1 MTIDVGPVHDDLTAL
16 VARLRRSGDV
26 ADEAMAAF
34 LAAFLGNLAAR
45 GSTGA
50 ADVMIRLP
58 LLVHAAETGDPAGGR
73 PAAVVHL
80 LWWAAA
86 RYLDDLADGG
96 PYDPARCNADIL
108 AALGVGSH
116 LPVRLVREAGV
127 PDTTKVAALSEV
139 SRGWL
144 DGISGQLLDY
154 TARPAEATVG
164 TVLASYEGKTGAP
177 YAMATALAA
186 CLAGADPARVERWR
200 DVGRRFGVLRQLTND
215 QRDLVTGRDEDLRNG
230 AATFLVMLLLDGVP
244 AGQRSALLALHA
256 SAATSAAARAE
267 FKGRLTAPE
276 HLHGYHERVDGMLAE
291 VHRSLDTLGGAEPF
305 AEALHDLIDDAMLAF
320 PLPGAP
326 VFSRGRRVPAG
337 T

>member
-1 MTIDVGPVHDDLTAL
+1 MVDVAEVVGAVEDDLTAIL
-16 VARLRRSGDV
+16 ARLRASGDV
-26 ADEAMAAF
+26 ADEAMAEF
-34 LAAFLGNLAAR
+34 LGSFLGNLAAR

-50 ADVMIRLP
+50 VDVMIRLP

-73 PAAVVHL
+73 LAALVHL

-96 PYDPARCNADIL
+96 PQIRADPARCNAGIL

-116 LPVRLVREAGV
+116 LPIRLVGEAGM
-127 PDTTKVAALSEV
+127 PDATKVAALAEL

-154 TARPAEATVG
+154 TARPAGATVAS
-164 TVLASYEGKTGAP
+164 VLASYEGKTGAP
-177 YAMATALAA
+177 YAMAAAMAA
-186 CLAGADPARVERWR
+186 CLAGADPGRVERWR

-215 QRDLVTGRDEDLRNG
+215 QRDLVTGRDEDIQNG

-244 AGQRSALLALHA
+244 AAQRPALLELYA

-267 FKGRLTAPE
+267 FKARLTAPE
-276 HLHGYHERVDGMLAE
+276 HLRDYHGRVDGMLAE
-291 VHRSLDTLGGAEPF
+291 VHGALRTLGGAHPYT
-305 AEALHDLIDDAMLAF
+305 AALHALVDNAMLAF
-320 PLPGAP
+320 PLPAA
-326 VFSRGRRVPAG
+326 S
-337 T
+337 